1 MKKKYKLK
9 KSAIIIICI
18 ILLSIIAL
26 ISFIISL
33 FKAGSYSIEYNID
46 NFAISENYDIKEKIY
61 FYEITY
67 NSIDYNFIFESK
79 KLKEQKLINNIE
91 ILEADGYSCLII
103 DSQEINT
110 KPLCSNDSNQIDFYL
125 VPDSLKE
132 ELSEYIEESPI
143 KEETYQN
150 YTIYNK
156 DNSILIWSYKG
167 FNYIKEDNIEFIKL
181 FNKDIYDIPHATK
194 INNYVVIPNYE
205 QEYDFNEL
213 YIINLDN
220 NEVENWK
227 LDYNIS
233 YDSYI
238 LGTNDKSIY
247 LVDTKNK
254 IEYEIVPHRKKM
266 RIVATSN
273 KQGIIYNNG
282 IEEKLSMSKLISKE
296 YSFTYKTH
304 YHYLLED
311 KKLYLSYYDS
321 ENKILISSQE
331 VLSIVNTIDEDVFYL
346 VNSTLYRYNLKS
358 GETKL
363 IKYPEWEFNN
373 QNSIFIN

>member
-91 ILEADGYSCLII
+91 ILEADGYSCLIL

-132 ELSEYIEESPI
+132 ELSDYIEELPI

-167 FNYIKEDNIEFIKL
+167 FNYIKGDNIEFIKL

-194 INNYVVIPNYE
+194 INNYLVIPNYE

-331 VLSIVNTIDEDVFYL
+331 VSSIVNAIDEDVFYL